1 MYKRIFLLVI
11 IFLVVALLSVTAWPA
26 LLFFLVAG
34 IAICVYGKI
43 AKKPASSILVQ
54 SGLVM
59 GFTPIVVLILVSS
72 AMGGLFGGN

>member
-1 MYKRIFLLVI
+1 MYKRVFLLAL

-26 LLFFLVAG
+26 LLFFLVSG
-34 IAICVYGKI
+34 IALCVYGKI

-59 GFTPIVVLILVSS
+59 GVTSIVVLILVSS
-72 AMGGLFGGN
+72 AMGGLFGGS